1 MVRMLKQW
9 FNKPGFVALRRH
21 AIFPS
26 LVFILASMVTG
37 EFYPFSP
44 YSMFSNP
51 DPRPLKYYYL
61 SDGEDTPL
69 PTLWHTGVSP
79 ASITKKFNKH
89 RSELED
95 DGMERPESNVEA
107 GTEVLDW
114 LRELS
119 MRRRRREL
127 IQAIRLV
134 EVRIEKGEDGKLV
147 ENSSLMAELSATE
160 LPDKSNP

>member
-1 MVRMLKQW
+1 MWKKW
-9 FNKPGFVALRRH
+9 FSHPRFVALRRH

-26 LVFILASMVTG
+26 LVFIVASMVTG

-61 SDGEDTPL
+61 TDGEAKPL

-89 RSELED
+89 RSDLED
-95 DGMERPESNVEA
+95 GGMERPDSNIDA
-107 GTEVLDW
+107 GTEVLNW
-114 LRELS
+114 LRDLS
-119 MRRRRREL
+119 MRRKRREL
-127 IQAIRLV
+127 VQPIRLV
-134 EVRIEKGEDGKLV
+134 EVRIEKGEDGKLI
-147 ENSSLMAELSATE
+147 ENSSLMAELEATT
-160 LPDKSNP
+160 LPTDE

>member
-21 AIFPS
+21 AIFPA
-26 LVFILASMVTG
+26 LVFIIASKLIG
-37 EFYPFSP
+37 EFYPISP

-61 SDGEDTPL
+61 TDGDGKPL

-89 RSELED
+89 RSVLED
-95 DGMERPESNVEA
+95 EQSMERPASNEVA
-107 GTEVLDW
+107 GAEVLNW
-114 LRELS
+114 LRDLS
-119 MRRRRREL
+119 MQRRRREL
-127 IQAIRLV
+127 VQPLRLM
-134 EVRIEKGEDGKLV
+134 EVRIEKL
-147 ENSSLMAELSATE
+147 
-160 LPDKSNP
+160 